1 MINIIPRLFCVILIL
16 ISQTYVH
23 ALSLDDEERAQDLF
37 KEIRCLVCQSQTIHE
52 SNSEL
57 AEDLKQLIR
66 KQISDGKTDENIK
79 LFLVDKYGDWILM
92 TPPFN
97 QYTYFLWISP
107 IIVLILGLFFIVRK
121 SQKSE

>member
-1 MINIIPRLFCVILIL
+1 MINIIPRLFCVVLIL

-107 IIVLILGLFFIVRK
+107 IIVLILGLFFIVRR

>member
-1 MINIIPRLFCVILIL
+1 MINIIPRLFCVVLIL

>member
-1 MINIIPRLFCVILIL
+1 MINIIPRLFCVVLIL

-23 ALSLDDEERAQDLF
+23 ALSLGDEERAQDLF